1 MQKALSSVVGGRVQS
16 LVADEN
22 ETCLYKEFQ
31 TRSLVWIQ
39 MITYRHC
46 AKYGDPETK
55 KSQSSRHSSIYSV
68 CHGHSLFG
76 ATQNSYSVLL
86 EIASQI
92 AFFGGGSTFF
102 CLGVIIRRTDHQSAL
117 PSLANQTVPQH
128 LILEWCAAMAGWE
141 LEWSPVAVICP
152 FFLLRSLHSP

>member
-1 MQKALSSVVGGRVQS
+1 MNPNDHLQALCQVRGSRNKEVTKFKALIYLLGLPWTLIIWGHPE
-16 LVADEN
+16 LI
-22 ETCLYKEFQ
+22 L
-31 TRSLVWIQ
+31 RSF
-39 MITYRHC
+39 
-46 AKYGDPETK
+46 GN
-55 KSQSSRHSSIYSV
+55 SIPN
-68 CHGHSLFG
+68 CF
-76 ATQNSYSVLL
+76 
-86 EIASQI
+86 
-92 AFFGGGSTFF
+92 FFGGGSTFF